1 VVASGRAPYCLGTM
15 LGQSHLREIVERF
28 LAQGYLPHFF
38 AVAGFILA
46 FVLVARLLSEKRAPA
61 NTFAWLL
68 GIILMP
74 YVGVPL
80 YLLIGGRKL
89 RRIAGRKSRLVA
101 TLPGASAGPQP
112 PLAPAVADTVT
123 AAGGGP
129 PVGGNRL
136 KLNVTGEDD
145 FKALEEH
152 ILAARHQIHIT
163 TFILGRDETGRRLVQ
178 LLAERAAA
186 GVKVRLLLDAFGS
199 FISSRGFVDPIRNA
213 GGEVGRFMPVL
224 PLGSR
229 TSANLRNHR
238 KIGIF
243 DHTTALLDGRNLAR
257 EYMGAAPYRKRWRD
271 LGAVIE
277 GPAAALLNEVFI
289 ADWCFATRQ
298 RSETLRAEIP
308 AHVVEPRGRSALQV
322 VPSGPDVPGDPL
334 YEGIIAMIQEAEQSI
349 CIVTPYFIPDDVLL
363 RSLIVKARAG
373 RSVTLVLPAR
383 SNHPVTDFARRYYT
397 RELRRAGGRILLYPG
412 AMLHAKAMI
421 VDERVALIGSANFDL
436 RSLFVNFEIGVV
448 AHSAVD
454 VLALRAWAADLMR
467 ECAEE
472 PVEPAGQRR
481 ILGSLVEEL
490 SRLLA
495 PLL

>member
-1 VVASGRAPYCLGTM
+1 M
-15 LGQSHLREIVERF
+15 LDHLRDLLGRF
-28 LAQGYLPHFF
+28 LAHGYLPHFF
-38 AVAGFILA
+38 AIAGFVLA
-46 FVLVARLLSEKRAPA
+46 FVLVARLLSEKRATA

-89 RRIAGRKSRLVA
+89 RRIAGRKSRLLP
-101 TLPGASAGPQP
+101 TLPGAVAGPPP
-112 PLAPAVADTVT
+112 PLAPAVADTVVG
-123 AAGGGP
+123 AGGAP
-129 PVGGNRL
+129 PVGGNRI

-145 FKALEEH
+145 FKALEQH
-152 ILAARHQIHIT
+152 IRAAKTHIHIT
-163 TFILGRDETGRRLVQ
+163 TFILGRDDTGRRLVQ

-199 FISSRGFVDPIRNA
+199 FLASRSFVDPIRQA

-224 PLGSR
+224 PFGSR

-238 KIGIF
+238 KLAIF
-243 DHTTALLDGRNLAR
+243 DHSTALIDGRNLAR
-257 EYMGAAPYRKRWRD
+257 EYMGPLPFRKRWRD

-298 RSETLRAEIP
+298 SSERLHAEIP
-308 AHVVEPRGRSALQV
+308 AEVVEPRGSSSLQV

-334 YEGIIAMIQEAEQSI
+334 YEGIIAMIQEAEKSI
-349 CIVTPYFIPDDVLL
+349 WIVTPYFIPDDVLL

-373 RSVTLVLPAR
+373 REVTLVVPAK

-397 RELRRAGGRILLYPG
+397 RELRRAGGRILLFPKV
-412 AMLHAKAMI
+412 MLHAKAVI
-421 VDERVALIGSANFDL
+421 VDERVALLGSANFDL
-436 RSLFVNFEIGVV
+436 RSLFVNFEIGVL
-448 AHSAVD
+448 AHSAPD
-454 VLALRAWAADLMR
+454 VRALRAWASALMEQCR
-467 ECAEE
+467 EE
-472 PVEPAGQRR
+472 PVDPVGRR
-481 ILGSLVEEL
+481 QILGSLLEEL